1 MISYQCQREINCGS
15 HSSIK
20 TEQCRPAPPQ
30 CRPHSLESCRGL
42 QTFPGLLELSIR
54 SCEECHDVYLRVV
67 IFPPLQLWR
76 PWHRQPVSLHN
87 KNGFNEA
94 VRVLMSNIM
103 NYFHQNISENIT
115 SYNNISIE
123 ISDSN
128 VTSYFFLNNLW
139 GKYSLSAIKIYAREI

>member
-1 MISYQCQREINCGS
+1 MISYQCQREINWGS
-15 HSSIK
+15 ESSIK
-20 TEQCRPAPPQ
+20 TEQ
-30 CRPHSLESCRGL
+30 SCSRLLPGKARDSFPRGEW
-42 QTFPGLLELSIR
+42 GELTKR

-76 PWHRQPVSLHN
+76 PWHRQPVSLHY
-87 KNGFNEA
+87 KNGFNEPL
-94 VRVLMSNIM
+94 RVLMSNIM

-139 GKYSLSAIKIYAREI
+139 GKYSLSAIKIYASEI